1 MDLTDP
7 QQWNAYSYAY
17 NSPITLSDPT
27 GMRSDYFDPCC
38 GGNAGASTG
47 GGTPGGTTSGSGG
60 SNSGSGGGSNSGGG
74 SSGGGSSWSQFRSG
88 IWNAGRNFVSSGIA
102 PFKQIYNDYKNK
114 GVGAALW
121 STGELG
127 FATVKAGI
135 CPQCSM
141 YDQIVSDVGVASDF
155 IDAARSGDVEGMTE
169 AVAGKGI
176 EVGIGLLP
184 LARFKLP
191 VRAPATPRPATPAK
205 VTPSATQDAGGGT
218 ATVRWD

>member
-1 MDLTDP
+1 
-7 QQWNAYSYAY
+7 
-17 NSPITLSDPT
+17 
-27 GMRSDYFDPCC
+27 
-38 GGNAGASTG
+38 
-47 GGTPGGTTSGSGG
+47 
-60 SNSGSGGGSNSGGG
+60 
-74 SSGGGSSWSQFRSG
+74 
-88 IWNAGRNFVSSGIA
+88 
-102 PFKQIYNDYKNK
+102 
-114 GVGAALW
+114 
-121 STGELG
+121 
-127 FATVKAGI
+127 
-135 CPQCSM
+135 M

-218 ATVRWD
+218 ATVRWDLTLVQMGMPRCGWRGRVSRRWKLNKLFRVWERKKNPQGRATTSDFAEPLTGKNVVERTFHLPDARAARRAQLEAIGKDLGAYDGLRNSCVTYCVSILRAGGVTSVREGVRGVIDLRRML